1 MSQEAA
7 ERRMPAPRTPDGGR
21 PAAASRPRRGVRPLR
36 RQAVGS
42 LLRHGVAW
50 ALGLIWVIPF
60 AGVAMSALR
69 PQEELLHGW
78 WHLQPLTLSVDNFT
92 RALDHPTAAIGQGL
106 WNSLL
111 VAIPGTLLP
120 LLLGSLAAYGL
131 LRSRS
136 RARRPLLLAV
146 VLLLAV
152 PQQMVAV
159 PLFRMMRD
167 AGLINSRTGLVLAH
181 TAWALPWMIMFFR
194 NYFATLPREVEE
206 AALLDGASRW
216 QVFVRV
222 ILPMSLPAL
231 ASAAALQST
240 WVWND
245 FFLALILIYRPDLLV
260 ATQRIPLLRGQFH
273 VDWGLLSAASVLVM
287 AVPVLVFALLQRYY
301 VKGLV
306 GWTLK

>member
-1 MSQEAA
+1 
-7 ERRMPAPRTPDGGR
+7 
-21 PAAASRPRRGVRPLR
+21 
-36 RQAVGS
+36 
-42 LLRHGVAW
+42 
-50 ALGLIWVIPF
+50 
-60 AGVAMSALR
+60 MSALR
-69 PQEELLHGW
+69 PSRELLHGW
-78 WHLQPLTLSVDNFT
+78 WRLEPLTLSSENLA
-92 RALDHPTAAIGQGL
+92 RALDHPTAAMAQGL
-106 WNSLL
+106 VNSLR

-136 RARRPLLLAV
+136 RARRPLMMGV

-159 PLFRMMRD
+159 PLFRLMRD
-167 AGLINSRTGLVLAH
+167 AGLVNSHAGLVLAH
-181 TAWALPWMIMFFR
+181 TAWALPWMILFFR

-206 AALLDGASRW
+206 AALLDGAGRW
-216 QVFVRV
+216 QTYLRV
-222 ILPMSLPAL
+222 ILPMSLPAV

-245 FFLALILIYRPDLLV
+245 FFLALVLVYRPDLLL
-260 ATQRIPLLRGQFH
+260 ATQRIPLLRGQYQ
-273 VDWGLLSAASVLVM
+273 VDWGLLSSAALLVM

-301 VKGLV
+301 VRGLV

>member
-1 MSQEAA
+1 
-7 ERRMPAPRTPDGGR
+7 MPASRR
-21 PAAASRPRRGVRPLR
+21 RWAAA
-36 RQAVGS
+36 
-42 LLRHGVAW
+42 LLRHALAW
-50 ALGLIWVIPF
+50 GLGLLWVVPF

-69 PQEELLHGW
+69 PSGELLHGW
-78 WHLQPLTLSVDNFT
+78 WRLEPLTLSGANFS
-92 RALDHPTAAIGQGL
+92 RVLHHPTAAMAEGL
-106 WNSLL
+106 LNSLR
-111 VAIPGTLLP
+111 VAVPGTLLP

-131 LRSRS
+131 SRSRS
-136 RARRPLLLAV
+136 RTRRPLMMGV

-159 PLFRMMRD
+159 PLFRLLRD
-167 AGLINSRTGLVLAH
+167 AGLVNTYTGLVLAH
-181 TAWALPWMIMFFR
+181 TAWALPWMILFFR
-194 NYFATLPREVEE
+194 NYFATLPGEVEE
-206 AALLDGASRW
+206 AALLDGAGRW
-216 QVFVRV
+216 QIFLRV

-245 FFLALILIYRPDLLV
+245 FFLALVLVYRPDLLL
-260 ATQRIPLLRGQFH
+260 ATQRIPLLRGQYH
-273 VDWGLLSAASVLVM
+273 VDWGLLSAAALLVM